1 MRMLSVPELSERLDV
16 CPNTVRAM
24 LKRQDLPSI
33 RIGGRYY
40 RVREADLE
48 AFMAGGTA
56 PANAA

>member
-48 AFMAGGTA
+48 AFMSGGIS
-56 PANAA
+56 AAKVA